1 MLVHQLELFCRYWLG
16 LAGPCSGHGA
26 TPASFIL
33 LGPLSRLGWVV
44 FMMEEVQEW
53 KPGPQSTFQASSWVM
68 SAGIPLVKVNRMTN
82 SQDKEWG
89 SSLHLYMWAAVKSH
103 SKGISKLKRQGNI
116 LFISE
121 FSFPFLNLCQKKS
134 NWHFMECEYASF
146 SHSCST
152 SLVFVF
158 EIFFNWSSGLWM
170 WLDRE

>member
-1 MLVHQLELFCRYWLG
+1 MLVYQPELFCRYWLG

-53 KPGPQSTFQASSWVM
+53 KPGPKSTFQASAWVV

-89 SSLHLYMWAAVKSH
+89 SSLHFYMWGAVKSH

-134 NWHFMECEYASF
+134 NWHFMECEYTSF